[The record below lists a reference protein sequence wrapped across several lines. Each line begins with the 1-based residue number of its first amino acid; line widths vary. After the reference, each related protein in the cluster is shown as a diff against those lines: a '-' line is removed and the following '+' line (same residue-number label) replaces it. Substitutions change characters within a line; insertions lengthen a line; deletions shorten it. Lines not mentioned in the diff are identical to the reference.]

1 MRQGDVFLFQMRQ
14 EITNYFF
21 PKEIW
26 QYSTLMQQSHISL
39 LLVLHEL
46 NELSLAVWG
55 CSITVTLTVVDNLSA
70 VKVKLKI
77 VTQIAKHLFCCV
89 QTLNHSY

>member
-1 MRQGDVFLFQMRQ
+1 
-14 EITNYFF
+14 
-21 PKEIW
+21 
-26 QYSTLMQQSHISL
+26 MQQSHISL
-39 LLVLHEL
+39 LLFLHEL